1 MQSERENQLGRHSK
15 KEADEIAGCMND
27 WLTEWS
33 SEWVSDVL
41 KLKWNVRPVAWQGPS
56 RPFRPTMVKRALHKL
71 RENVTASACRTWG
84 RVHPSFSLSL
94 SLFCGLHPLTHCC
107 VILLLYYSKLTV
119 EWVKWPVQQGCCCH
133 CCLCCSLSVS
143 FSACLPASLP
153 VCPPV
158 YPHICVRKYV
168 VRVFAFALL
177 PFSLNWHLF

>member
-1 MQSERENQLGRHSK
+1 
-15 KEADEIAGCMND
+15 MND
-27 WLTEWS
+27 WLTDWLNEVV
-33 SEWVSDVL
+33 SEWVMC
-41 KLKWNVRPVAWQGPS
+41 WNWNEMFGQLPDKDLLDLSGLRWSKGLCTNYEKMSLLRPVALEAEYTPPS
-56 RPFRPTMVKRALHKL
+56 I
-71 RENVTASACRTWG
+71 
-84 RVHPSFSLSL
+84 SL

-143 FSACLPASLP
+143 FSACLPGSLP